1 MFFLQN
7 TANTH
12 VTIIYF
18 TFSSDGA
25 SFWGWL
31 PVYSDTN
38 QKVNKHFVSNG
49 CFVEN
54 SLNKLILNV
63 SV

>member
-49 CFVEN
+49 CV
-54 SLNKLILNV
+54 L
-63 SV
+63 